1 MFLGVAMLSIVSVA
15 SLIGAGA
22 CIVYGFIAM
31 IREGDLEKKVKSAV
45 EDATQ
50 TGTQATA
57 AVKADGAGLAGG
69 VTPQAALSGLGE
81 YLKGL
86 SALAESLSKLKQG
99 VAALLL
105 ALAFVT
111 FAGVAAGVEEKVEGA
126 AKDTPTSTST
136 TSP

>member
-1 MFLGVAMLSIVSVA
+1 MILGVAMLNIVSVA

-31 IREGDLEKKVKSAV
+31 TREGDLEMKVKSAV

-50 TGTQATA
+50 TGAQATA
-57 AVKADGAGLAGG
+57 AVKAEGTGLADG
-69 VTPQAALSGLGE
+69 VTPQAALTGLGE

-99 VAALLL
+99 VAALFL

-111 FAGVAAGVEEKVEGA
+111 FAGVAAGVEDKVEGA
-126 AKDTPTSTST
+126 ASSAVTDASTSR
-136 TSP
+136 